1 MKKSV
6 LILCTL
12 MMISCAK
19 KQGNPFFED
28 YDTPYGAV
36 PFDKISIEHYM
47 PAFVEG
53 MNRQKLEID
62 AMAGNPEA
70 PTFENTIAAMDYSG
84 ELLNKVSSV
93 FFGLISSHTSDEMQ
107 AIAQELSPLLSEH
120 SDNIRLNAP
129 LFKRIESLYNNRD
142 SLNLNTEQQRL
153 LEKYYKNFVR
163 SGAALDESRQERLRE
178 INKEEALLT
187 LQYSD
192 NVLKETNDYR
202 LVIDKEEDLSGLPQ
216 TVVEAAAEAA
226 AGAGLEGKW
235 VFTLHNPSRL
245 PFLQYADNRELREK
259 ILKAY
264 CMRGDNNNEADNK
277 EIVRKLVNLRVE
289 KAQLL
294 GYNTFAEYVLEET
307 MAKNP
312 KNVYDFLDGIWPRAL
327 RQAKKEV
334 TELQKLIDREGG
346 KFKLQAW
353 DWWYYAEKLR
363 KEKYQLDEEE
373 LKPYFELQNVRQ
385 GLFTVCNKLFGIN
398 LTPVNNVPV
407 YHPDVEVFEVT
418 DADGSHLGLFYSDY
432 FPRESKRGG
441 AWMSNF
447 REQYVKNEQNVRPH
461 IYNVGNFTKP
471 SGNTPSLLSL
481 DEVETMFHEF
491 GHTLH
496 GMLSQCSYPSLN
508 GTNVTRD
515 FVELPSQIMENW
527 CTHPEV
533 LKMYA
538 RHYKTGEPMPEELI
552 EKIQRAATFNQGF
565 ITTELMSAAYLDMYW
580 HDLSEQ
586 KDYDVNQFE
595 TDCLSRIGLI
605 PEIVVRYRS
614 TYFNHI
620 FNNNYHAGY
629 YSYLWAEVL
638 DADAFQAFV
647 ENGLFDQKTATAFRQ
662 NILERGGTDEPM
674 TLYRKFRGADPDPKA
689 LLERRGI

>member
-1 MKKSV
+1 
-6 LILCTL
+6 
-12 MMISCAK
+12 
-19 KQGNPFFED
+19 
-28 YDTPYGAV
+28 
-36 PFDKISIEHYM
+36 
-47 PAFVEG
+47 
-53 MNRQKLEID
+53 
-62 AMAGNPEA
+62 
-70 PTFENTIAAMDYSG
+70 
-84 ELLNKVSSV
+84 
-93 FFGLISSHTSDEMQ
+93 
-107 AIAQELSPLLSEH
+107 
-120 SDNIRLNAP
+120 
-129 LFKRIESLYNNRD
+129 
-142 SLNLNTEQQRL
+142 
-153 LEKYYKNFVR
+153 
-163 SGAALDESRQERLRE
+163 
-178 INKEEALLT
+178 
-187 LQYSD
+187 
-192 NVLKETNDYR
+192 
-202 LVIDKEEDLSGLPQ
+202 
-216 TVVEAAAEAA
+216 
-226 AGAGLEGKW
+226 
-235 VFTLHNPSRL
+235 
-245 PFLQYADNRELREK
+245 
-259 ILKAY
+259 
-264 CMRGDNNNEADNK
+264 
-277 EIVRKLVNLRVE
+277 
-289 KAQLL
+289 
-294 GYNTFAEYVLEET
+294 YVLEET

-662 NILERGGTDEPM
+662 NILERGGTDDPM

>member
-1 MKKSV
+1 
-6 LILCTL
+6 
-12 MMISCAK
+12 
-19 KQGNPFFED
+19 
-28 YDTPYGAV
+28 
-36 PFDKISIEHYM
+36 
-47 PAFVEG
+47 
-53 MNRQKLEID
+53 
-62 AMAGNPEA
+62 
-70 PTFENTIAAMDYSG
+70 
-84 ELLNKVSSV
+84 
-93 FFGLISSHTSDEMQ
+93 MQ

-264 CMRGDNNNEADNK
+264 YMRGDNNNEADNK

-418 DADGSHLGLFYSDY
+418 DADGSYLGLFYSDY

>member
-1 MKKSV
+1 M
-6 LILCTL
+6 
-12 MMISCAK
+12 
-19 KQGNPFFED
+19 
-28 YDTPYGAV
+28 
-36 PFDKISIEHYM
+36 
-47 PAFVEG
+47 
-53 MNRQKLEID
+53 
-62 AMAGNPEA
+62 
-70 PTFENTIAAMDYSG
+70 
-84 ELLNKVSSV
+84 
-93 FFGLISSHTSDEMQ
+93 
-107 AIAQELSPLLSEH
+107 
-120 SDNIRLNAP
+120 
-129 LFKRIESLYNNRD
+129 
-142 SLNLNTEQQRL
+142 
-153 LEKYYKNFVR
+153 R

-264 CMRGDNNNEADNK
+264 YMRGDNNNEADNK

-418 DADGSHLGLFYSDY
+418 DADGSYLGLFYSDY

>member
-1 MKKSV
+1 
-6 LILCTL
+6 
-12 MMISCAK
+12 
-19 KQGNPFFED
+19 
-28 YDTPYGAV
+28 
-36 PFDKISIEHYM
+36 M

-62 AMAGNPEA
+62 AIAGNPEA

-264 CMRGDNNNEADNK
+264 YMRGDNNNEADNK

-418 DADGSHLGLFYSDY
+418 DADGSYLGLFYSDY

-662 NILERGGTDEPM
+662 NILERGGTDDPM

>member
-1 MKKSV
+1 
-6 LILCTL
+6 
-12 MMISCAK
+12 MISCAK

-62 AMAGNPEA
+62 AIAGNPEA

-107 AIAQELSPLLSEH
+107 AIAQDLSPLLSEH

-142 SLNLNTEQQRL
+142 SLNLNTEQLRL

-216 TVVEAAAEAA
+216 TVVEAATEAA

-264 CMRGDNNNEADNK
+264 YMRGDNNNEADNK

-312 KNVYDFLDGIWPRAL
+312 KNVYDFLNSIWPRAL

-418 DADGSHLGLFYSDY
+418 DADGSYLGLFYSDY

>member
-1 MKKSV
+1 
-6 LILCTL
+6 I
-12 MMISCAK
+12 
-19 KQGNPFFED
+19 
-28 YDTPYGAV
+28 
-36 PFDKISIEHYM
+36 
-47 PAFVEG
+47 
-53 MNRQKLEID
+53 
-62 AMAGNPEA
+62 AGNPEA
-70 PTFENTIAAMDYSG
+70 PTFDNTIAAMDYSG

-93 FFGLISSHTSDEMQ
+93 FFNLTSSNTNDEMQ

-264 CMRGDNNNEADNK
+264 YMRGDNNNEADNK

-418 DADGSHLGLFYSDY
+418 DADGSYLGLFYSDY

>member
-1 MKKSV
+1 MKKSI

-12 MMISCAK
+12 MMISCAQ

-53 MNRQKLEID
+53 MNQHKLEID
-62 AMAGNPEA
+62 AIALNEEA
-70 PTFENTIAAMDYSG
+70 PTFENTIAAMDHSG
-84 ELLNKVSSV
+84 ELLNKVSLV
-93 FFGLISSHTSDEMQ
+93 FFNLTSSHTNDEMQ

-120 SDNIRLNAP
+120 EDNIRLNAL
-129 LFKRIESLYNNRD
+129 LFKRIESLYKDRANLD
-142 SLNLNTEQQRL
+142 LNTEQQRL

-163 SGAALDESRQERLRE
+163 SGAALNESQQERLRQ
-178 INKEEALLT
+178 INKEAALLT

-192 NVLKETNDYR
+192 NVLKETNVYR
-202 LVIDKEEDLSGLPQ
+202 LVIDNKEDLSGLPQ
-216 TVVEAAAEAA
+216 AVVDAAAEAA
-226 AGAGLEGKW
+226 VDADLSGKW

-245 PFLQYADNRELREK
+245 PFLQYADNRQLREK

-264 CMRGDNNNEADNK
+264 YMRGDNNNEYDNK
-277 EIVRKLVNLRVE
+277 DIVRKLVNLRVE
-289 KAQLL
+289 KAQML

-312 KNVYDFLDGIWPRAL
+312 KNVYDFLDGIWPKAL
-327 RQAKKEV
+327 QQAQKEV
-334 TELQKLIDREGG
+334 KELQQLIDSEGG
-346 KFKLQAW
+346 KFKLEAW

-363 KEKYQLDEEE
+363 KEKFQLDEEE
-373 LKPYFELQNVRQ
+373 LKPYFEMQSVRE
-385 GLFTVCNKLFGIN
+385 GLFTVANKLFGIT
-398 LTPVNNVPV
+398 LKPINNVPV

-447 REQYVKNEQNVRPH
+447 REQCVKDGQNIRPH

-471 SGNTPSLLSL
+471 SGDTPSLLSL

-491 GHTLH
+491 GHALH
-496 GMLSQCSYPSLN
+496 GMLSQCSYLSLN
-508 GTNVTRD
+508 GTNVSRD

-527 CTHPEV
+527 SIHPEV

-538 RHYKTGEPMPEELI
+538 RHYKTGEPMPDALI

-586 KDYDVNQFE
+586 KEYDVNQFE
-595 TDCLSRIGLI
+595 TDCLNRLGLI

-647 ENGLFDQKTATAFRQ
+647 ENGLYDQKTATAFRQ
-662 NILERGGTDEPM
+662 NILERGGTDDPM
-674 TLYRKFRGADPDPKA
+674 NLYLKFRGAEPDPKA

>member
-1 MKKSV
+1 
-6 LILCTL
+6 

-264 CMRGDNNNEADNK
+264 YMRGDNNNEADNK

-418 DADGSHLGLFYSDY
+418 DADGSYLGLFYSDY

>member
-1 MKKSV
+1 MKNSI

-12 MMISCAK
+12 MMISCAP

-28 YDTPYGAV
+28 YNTPYGAV

-53 MNRQKLEID
+53 MNQHKLEID
-62 AMAGNPEA
+62 AIAGNPEA
-70 PTFENTIAAMDYSG
+70 PTFDNTIAAMDYSG

-93 FFGLISSHTSDEMQ
+93 FFNLTSSHTNDEMQ

-120 SDNIRLNAP
+120 EDNIRLNAP
-129 LFKRIESLYNNRD
+129 LFKRIESLYKNRD
-142 SLNLNTEQQRL
+142 NLNLNTEQQRL

-163 SGAALDESRQERLRE
+163 SGAALNESQQERLRQ
-178 INKEEALLT
+178 INKEMSLLT

-192 NVLKETNDYR
+192 NVLKETNAYR
-202 LVIDKEEDLSGLPQ
+202 LIIDNEKDLSGLPQ
-216 TVVEAAAEAA
+216 AVVDAAAEAA
-226 AGAGLEGKW
+226 AEADLSGKW

-245 PFLQYADNRELREK
+245 PFLQYADNRELRER

-264 CMRGDNNNEADNK
+264 YMRGDNNNEADNK

-289 KAQLL
+289 KAQML

-312 KNVYDFLDGIWPRAL
+312 KNVYDFLDGIWPKAL
-327 RQAKKEV
+327 QQAQKEV
-334 TELQKLIDREGG
+334 KELQQLIDSEGG
-346 KFKLQAW
+346 KFKLEAW

-373 LKPYFELQNVRQ
+373 LKPYFEMQSVRE
-385 GLFTVCNKLFGIN
+385 GLFTVANKLFGIN
-398 LTPVNNVPV
+398 LKPINNVPI

-447 REQYVKNEQNVRPH
+447 REQYLKDGQNIRPH

-471 SGNTPSLLSL
+471 SGDTPSLLSL

-491 GHTLH
+491 GHALH
-496 GMLSQCSYPSLN
+496 GMLSQCSYPGLS

-515 FVELPSQIMENW
+515 FVELPSQILENW
-527 CTHPEV
+527 CMHPEV

-538 RHYKTGEPMPEELI
+538 RHYKTGESMPDALI
-552 EKIQRAATFNQGF
+552 EKLQRAATFNQGF

-586 KDYDVNQFE
+586 KDFDVNQFE
-595 TDCLSRIGLI
+595 TEVLNRIGLI

-614 TYFNHI
+614 TY
-620 FNNNYHAGY
+620 
-629 YSYLWAEVL
+629 
-638 DADAFQAFV
+638 
-647 ENGLFDQKTATAFRQ
+647 
-662 NILERGGTDEPM
+662 
-674 TLYRKFRGADPDPKA
+674 
-689 LLERRGI
+689 

>member
-1 MKKSV
+1 
-6 LILCTL
+6 
-12 MMISCAK
+12 
-19 KQGNPFFED
+19 
-28 YDTPYGAV
+28 
-36 PFDKISIEHYM
+36 M

-120 SDNIRLNAP
+120 EDNIRLNAP
-129 LFKRIESLYNNRD
+129 LFKRIESLYMNRD

-163 SGAALDESRQERLRE
+163 SGAALNESQQERLRQ
-178 INKEEALLT
+178 INKEAALLT
-187 LQYSD
+187 LHYSD

-264 CMRGDNNNEADNK
+264 YMRGDNNNEADNK

-418 DADGSHLGLFYSDY
+418 DADGSYLGLFYSDY

-447 REQYVKNEQNVRPH
+447 REQYVKTNKTSGR
-461 IYNVGNFTKP
+461 IFTMWAISP
-471 SGNTPSLLSL
+471 NPAATLLAAQPRRSGNHVSRIRT
-481 DEVETMFHEF
+481 
-491 GHTLH
+491 
-496 GMLSQCSYPSLN
+496 YP
-508 GTNVTRD
+508 
-515 FVELPSQIMENW
+515 
-527 CTHPEV
+527 
-533 LKMYA
+533 A
-538 RHYKTGEPMPEELI
+538 RNAEPMQLPQPE
-552 EKIQRAATFNQGF
+552 R
-565 ITTELMSAAYLDMYW
+565 
-580 HDLSEQ
+580 H
-586 KDYDVNQFE
+586 
-595 TDCLSRIGLI
+595 
-605 PEIVVRYRS
+605 
-614 TYFNHI
+614 
-620 FNNNYHAGY
+620 
-629 YSYLWAEVL
+629 
-638 DADAFQAFV
+638 
-647 ENGLFDQKTATAFRQ
+647 
-662 NILERGGTDEPM
+662 
-674 TLYRKFRGADPDPKA
+674 
-689 LLERRGI
+689 

>member
-1 MKKSV
+1 
-6 LILCTL
+6 
-12 MMISCAK
+12 MMISCAP

-28 YDTPYGAV
+28 YNTPYGAV

-53 MNRQKLEID
+53 MNQHKLEID
-62 AMAGNPEA
+62 AIAGNPEA
-70 PTFENTIAAMDYSG
+70 PTFDNTIAAMDYSG

-93 FFGLISSHTSDEMQ
+93 FFNLTSSHTNDEMQ

-120 SDNIRLNAP
+120 EDNIRLNAP
-129 LFKRIESLYNNRD
+129 LFKRIESLYKNRD
-142 SLNLNTEQQRL
+142 NLNLNTEQQRL

-163 SGAALDESRQERLRE
+163 SGAALNESQQERLRQ
-178 INKEEALLT
+178 INKEMSLLT

-192 NVLKETNDYR
+192 NVLKETNAYR
-202 LVIDKEEDLSGLPQ
+202 LIIDNEKDLSGLPQ
-216 TVVEAAAEAA
+216 AVVDAAAEAA
-226 AGAGLEGKW
+226 AEADLSGKW

-245 PFLQYADNRELREK
+245 PFLQYADNRELRER

-264 CMRGDNNNEADNK
+264 YMRGDNNNEADNK

-289 KAQLL
+289 KAQML

-312 KNVYDFLDGIWPRAL
+312 KNVYDFLDGIWPKAL
-327 RQAKKEV
+327 QQAQKEV
-334 TELQKLIDREGG
+334 KELQQLIDSEGG
-346 KFKLQAW
+346 KFKLEAW

-373 LKPYFELQNVRQ
+373 LKPYFEMQSVRE
-385 GLFTVCNKLFGIN
+385 GLFTVANKLFGIN
-398 LTPVNNVPV
+398 LKPINNVPI

-447 REQYVKNEQNVRPH
+447 REQYLKDGQNIRPH

-471 SGNTPSLLSL
+471 SGDTPSLLSL

-491 GHTLH
+491 GHALH
-496 GMLSQCSYPSLN
+496 GMLSQCSYPGLS

-527 CTHPEV
+527 CMHPEV

-538 RHYKTGEPMPEELI
+538 RHYKTGESMPDALI
-552 EKIQRAATFNQGF
+552 EKLQRAATFNQGF

-586 KDYDVNQFE
+586 KDFDVNQFE
-595 TDCLSRIGLI
+595 TEVLNRIGLI

-662 NILERGGTDEPM
+662 NILERGGTDDPM
-674 TLYRKFRGADPDPKA
+674 NLYRKFRGADPDPKA

>member
-1 MKKSV
+1 
-6 LILCTL
+6 

-62 AMAGNPEA
+62 AIAGNPEA

-107 AIAQELSPLLSEH
+107 AIAQDLSPLLSEH

-142 SLNLNTEQQRL
+142 SLNLNTEQLRL

-216 TVVEAAAEAA
+216 TVVEAATEAA

-264 CMRGDNNNEADNK
+264 YMRGDNNNEADNK

-418 DADGSHLGLFYSDY
+418 DADGSYLGLFYSDY

>member
-1 MKKSV
+1 
-6 LILCTL
+6 
-12 MMISCAK
+12 
-19 KQGNPFFED
+19 
-28 YDTPYGAV
+28 
-36 PFDKISIEHYM
+36 
-47 PAFVEG
+47 
-53 MNRQKLEID
+53 
-62 AMAGNPEA
+62 
-70 PTFENTIAAMDYSG
+70 MDYSG

-107 AIAQELSPLLSEH
+107 AIAQDLSPLLSEH

-142 SLNLNTEQQRL
+142 SLNLNTEQLRL

-216 TVVEAAAEAA
+216 TVVEAATEAA

-264 CMRGDNNNEADNK
+264 YMRGDNNNEADNK

-312 KNVYDFLDGIWPRAL
+312 KNVYDFLNSIWPRAL

-418 DADGSHLGLFYSDY
+418 DADGSYLGLFYSDY